1 MSTQTGVADAGA
13 PQATGGEGH
22 LTGYGTKAYRS
33 YVLNA
38 LLIIYIL
45 NFLDRSLL
53 GVVSEPI
60 MHEFGITDF
69 WFGLLTGPA
78 FAIFY
83 AFVGIPL
90 ARFAETGN
98 RVMIMTICIA
108 LWSAATA
115 FCGMA
120 VDLDLGFGMISGF
133 VMLCFFRVLV
143 GVGEAGCTPPAN
155 SLIADYYPPK
165 RRSTALGY
173 YAMGV
178 TLGTLSANL
187 IGGPVNE
194 MFRAMFTE
202 SQSVA
207 QGLAYQYDTYKLL
220 DPVWRLS
227 LDTFAGLSTLT
238 ADQLASLAGVK
249 ATALDSLQG
258 FTPEQLTALGSLTDA
273 QINGFS
279 KLTPEI
285 IGSAP
290 QLLEVREHGVS
301 MGWRSSF
308 VIIGIVGVFMAIAFK
323 LTVKEPPRGY
333 SDPPGVVRPQRASF
347 AEALKEL
354 GSKPTFWL
362 MATGATLSSFCGYG
376 ITTFQTSFFVRTHT
390 MTQTDVTLYIN
401 VPSAF
406 AASIGVFMTGWLAE
420 KMVKRYPNAI
430 AWLPAVGLIACVPF
444 YYLGFSATDKWFAL
458 FCICCG
464 AAIKYGY
471 LAAQYTIGQ
480 GVVGI
485 RTRATATA
493 ILLFIINLIG
503 YGLGP
508 LFIGALSDILYNM
521 QAAATPGME
530 ELARS
535 SCKGAAINQ
544 LAPDQRAFC
553 ALADAS
559 ALQNS
564 LVITSVMYAL
574 PALFFLLCMKTLQ
587 KDLVAK

>member
-1 MSTQTGVADAGA
+1 MSTHAVAPAAGE
-13 PQATGGEGH
+13 QAEGGQGH
-22 LTGYGTKAYRS
+22 LTGFGTRAYRS

-53 GVVSEPI
+53 GVVSEPV

-90 ARFAETGN
+90 ARYAETGN
-98 RVMIMTICIA
+98 RVIIMSVCIA

-115 FCGMA
+115 LCGLA
-120 VDLDLGFGMISGF
+120 YDVDLGFGMISGF
-133 VMLCFFRVLV
+133 VLLCFFRVLV

-178 TLGTLSANL
+178 TLGGLSANL

-194 MFRAMFTE
+194 MFRVFFTNSE
-202 SQSVA
+202 AVA
-207 QGLAYQYDTYKLL
+207 QGLAFQYDTFRLL

-227 LDTFAGLSTLT
+227 LDTFAGLTSLT
-238 ADQLASLAGVK
+238 ADQLSMLQGVK
-249 ATALDSLQG
+249 ASALSQLQG
-258 FTPEQLTALGSLTDA
+258 LSADQLAVLGSLTDA
-273 QINGFS
+273 QINAIS
-279 KLTPEI
+279 RLTPDVI
-285 IGSAP
+285 AASP
-290 QLLEVREHGVS
+290 QLLEVREFGVS

-308 VIIGIVGVFMAIAFK
+308 VLIGVVGVFMAIGFM

-333 SDPPGVVRPQRASF
+333 SDPPGVVRAKRATF
-347 AEALKEL
+347 AEALREL

-362 MATGATLSSFCGYG
+362 MTTGATVAAFCGYG
-376 ITTFQTSFFVRTHT
+376 ITTFQTSFFVRTHM
-390 MTQTDVTLYIN
+390 MTQTDVTLFIN
-401 VPSAF
+401 VPSAL
-406 AASIGVFMTGWLAE
+406 AGSVGVFMTGWLAE
-420 KMVKRYPNAI
+420 KLARRYPNAI
-430 AWLPAVGLIACVPF
+430 AWLPAAGLLACVPF
-444 YYLGFSATDKWFAL
+444 YYLGFSATDKWVAL
-458 FCICCG
+458 FGICVG

-480 GVVGI
+480 GVVGM

-493 ILLFIINLIG
+493 ILLFVINLVG

-508 LFIGALSDILYNM
+508 LFIGALSDILYTL

-544 LAPDQRAFC
+544 LMPDQRAFC
-553 ALADAS
+553 AAADAS

-564 LVITSVMYAL
+564 LVITSLVYAL
-574 PALFFLLCMKTLQ
+574 SAVFFLLCMKTLQ